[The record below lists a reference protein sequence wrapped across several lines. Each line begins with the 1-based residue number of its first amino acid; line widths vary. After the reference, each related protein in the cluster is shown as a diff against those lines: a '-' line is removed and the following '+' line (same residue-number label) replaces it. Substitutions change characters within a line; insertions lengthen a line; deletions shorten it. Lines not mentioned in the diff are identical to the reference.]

1 MTGYSSR
8 MRLKHISGD
17 SPYYY
22 NSKKSRMSAENAST
36 MTVYLEILLKV
47 YTKLS
52 AIFHSYSHTWLHC
65 MDVSWHLVN
74 KER

>member
-1 MTGYSSR
+1 MH
-8 MRLKHISGD
+8 LKHILGD

-36 MTVYLEILLKV
+36 MTVYLEILLKA

-52 AIFHSYSHTWLHC
+52 AIFDSYSHTHTHTWLHC
-65 MDVSWHLVN
+65 MDVVWHLVN